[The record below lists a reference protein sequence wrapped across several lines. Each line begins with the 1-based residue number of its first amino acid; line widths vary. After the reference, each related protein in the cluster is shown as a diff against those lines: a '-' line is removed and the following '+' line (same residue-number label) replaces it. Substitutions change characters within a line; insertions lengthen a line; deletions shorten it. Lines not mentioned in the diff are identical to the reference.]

1 MKDAF
6 KIGSLTVERGKTAST
21 RLECSE
27 LADGTP
33 ITIPVVVLHGKEP
46 GPVLFIKGCQ
56 HGDEV
61 MGTLM
66 AREVAVNVDP
76 KKLRG
81 TLLIVPIANVPAYL
95 TRSRGFLLEERGPI
109 NMGGSFPGKKDGSLT
124 DRIAFTIFHEMVLR
138 SNYVIDL
145 HAGLT
150 GANIYP
156 FAYVVPSD
164 NRYGTLEAREGMVK
178 ASGMPYVFRVSRER
192 ASTFFF
198 RPGPGDYDLTFGGQ
212 CDQRKIPRVML
223 EMGEGGKITEQ
234 FLPMGIKAIFN
245 ILNHLGM
252 ISGDPEPLVAQQLSF
267 TNYTQVL
274 ANRGGVLRVMAT
286 LGSQV
291 KKGDLLARIYGPL
304 EIVEEIVAP
313 KEGVLL
319 RLMTSAIV
327 YPGAEIS
334 WIIEVEK
341 SLNQASTKKAR

>member
-1 MKDAF
+1 MQKAF
-6 KIGSLTVERGKTAST
+6 TIGSLTVAGGKTAST

-33 ITIPVVVLHGKEP
+33 MTIPVIVAHGAEA
-46 GPVLFIKGCQ
+46 GPVLFLKGCQ

-61 MGTLM
+61 MGALM
-66 AREVAVNVDP
+66 AQEVAGKIDP
-76 KKLRG
+76 AHLRG

-109 NMGGSFPGKKDGSLT
+109 NLGGSFPGKKDGSLT
-124 DRIAFTIFHEMVLR
+124 DRIAYTLFHEMVLR
-138 SNYVIDL
+138 SQYVIDL

-156 FAYVVPSD
+156 FSYIVPSD
-164 NRYGTLEAREGMVK
+164 NRYGTLEAREGMAK
-178 ASGMPYVFRVSRER
+178 ASSLPFVFRISRER

-212 CDQRKIPRVML
+212 CDQRGIARVML
-223 EMGEGGKITEQ
+223 EMGEGGKITDP
-234 FLPMGIKAIFN
+234 FLPMGVKAI
-245 ILNHLGM
+245 LNVLKHLRM
-252 ISGDPEPLVAQQLSF
+252 IPGDPEPLVARQFSF

-274 ANRGGVLRVMAT
+274 ANRGGILWVKAS

-291 KKGDLLARIYGPL
+291 RKGDLLATVHGPL
-304 EIVEEIVAP
+304 EMVEEVVAP
-313 KEGVLL
+313 KDGTIL
-319 RLMTSAIV
+319 RLMTNAIV
-327 YPGAEIS
+327 YPGAEIA

-341 SLNQASTKKAR
+341 ES